1 MITYMKSNA
10 LEVLKSTV
18 EAHLDPEEIALARD
32 LEVRLQA
39 AAFQRKLGR
48 LVKEERTARGWS
60 QRDLSKSLGISQ
72 REICHIEQGKSNPT
86 LTTQVKILS
95 VLGLKLEITAQ

>member
-1 MITYMKSNA
+1 MITYMNSNA

-18 EAHLDPEEIALARD
+18 EANLGPEEIALARD
-32 LEVRLQA
+32 LDVRLQA

-95 VLGLKLEITAQ
+95 VLGLRLEITAQ

>member
-1 MITYMKSNA
+1 MITYMNSNA
-10 LEVLKSTV
+10 LEILKSNV
-18 EAHLDPEEIALARD
+18 EANLSPEELDLARD

-48 LVKEERTARGWS
+48 LVHEQRTARGWS
-60 QRDLSKSLGISQ
+60 QRQLSKSLGISQ
-72 REICHIEQGKSNPT
+72 REICHLEQGKSNPT

-95 VLGLKLEITAQ
+95 ALGLKLEITAQ